1 MSWGLLIILS
11 IPSIIHLFK
20 FSAYRSDIIIQAAIT
35 FGFLFLGWRVFK
47 MGGCL
52 FRITGLIMVLL
63 GLAAY
68 YYLIIQPFFTGQI
81 TTFGL
86 LNRF

>member
-20 FSAYRSDIIIQAAIT
+20 FSAYHSDIIWQWLIT
-35 FGFLFLGWRVFK
+35 MALLFLGWRVLK
-47 MGGCL
+47 LGGCVL
-52 FRITGLIMVLL
+52 RLIGLAMIIL
-63 GLAAY
+63 GVAAY

-81 TTFGL
+81 STFGI
-86 LNRF
+86 LNSL

>member
-1 MSWGLLIILS
+1 MNYFLLFILA
-11 IPSIIHLFK
+11 IPSVIHLFK
-20 FSAYRSDIIIQAAIT
+20 FPNARGDIIIQGLIT
-35 FGFLFLGWRVFK
+35 LGLLFLGWRVLK

-52 FRITGLIMVLL
+52 RIIGLIMLIL

-81 TTFGL
+81 ITFG
-86 LNRF
+86 FIK